1 MLLIH
6 VEHYQID
13 SNNNAPRQ
21 MTWSV
26 VIKSEIAATSML

>member
-21 MTWSV
+21 RGALLLDL
-26 VIKSEIAATSML
+26 K